1 MRFVD
6 VMTRMIAIGALC
18 AGASGCAS
26 LGDVFQVFRGSN
38 DAGTASSAPSAKP
51 QSTGGNAAAV
61 SGATTAAKTVTP
73 AVAST
78 APRADEPAVSPSV
91 QRAFDNARAALAAGR
106 LTEAERGFRALT
118 VSNPELGGPYASLGM
133 VYRLT
138 GKLDDAVSAFE
149 QATRL
154 SPRQAQ
160 YFNQL
165 GITYRMAGQFT
176 KARDAYERALSLQP
190 NYAGACL
197 NLGIL
202 YDLYLWDGK
211 RALEYYDR
219 YQTLVPGGDPTV
231 TKWVADLKNRK
242 SQQQAAASPKEQP

>member
-6 VMTRMIAIGALC
+6 LMTRAIVIGAVC
-18 AGASGCAS
+18 VGASGCAS
-26 LGDVFQVFRGSN
+26 LGDVFQMFRGSN
-38 DAGTASSAPSAKP
+38 DAGSAPQAPSAKP
-51 QSTGGNAAAV
+51 QARTGNGNVAGSAAA
-61 SGATTAAKTVTP
+61 AAKATP
-73 AVAST
+73 QAA
-78 APRADEPAVSPSV
+78 ARADEPAVSPSV

-118 VSNPELGGPYASLGM
+118 VSNPELGGPFASLGM

-138 GKLDDAVSAFE
+138 GKLDDAVTAFE

-165 GITYRMAGQFT
+165 GITYRMTGQFA
-176 KARDAYERALSLQP
+176 KARDAYEQALALQP

-202 YDLYLWDGK
+202 HDLYLWDGK

-219 YQTLVPGGDPTV
+219 YQSLVPGGDPTV